1 MRLMMLNNGFKTWKS
16 STELRSLHSKK
27 LQDYLLAGDAEL
39 LCFNLSSMADIGFS
53 SFKYIDFSSFISL
66 CPIS

>member
-1 MRLMMLNNGFKTWKS
+1 MPGDFGLW
-16 STELRSLHSKK
+16 SLES
-27 LQDYLLAGDAEL
+27 LLAGDAEL

-66 CPIS
+66 WPIS